1 MIYIIN
7 DNNDPYFN
15 HAAEEYVM
23 KNFKDEAFILW
34 INKPAIL
41 IGKNQNTI
49 SEINMD
55 YVLDNNI
62 EVVRRLSGGGTVY
75 NDLGNMNYT
84 FITYK
89 NPNENKLEN
98 GFEKFALP
106 VIKALQSLEVNAEF
120 SGRNDVTIHG
130 KKFSGTAQYSTKD
143 KLLHHGTIMYDCDM
157 SKLSKALKPKPL
169 KFKDKSVK
177 SVSSRVTNIAEHM
190 KIQMT
195 VEEFREYL
203 KDFIIKYNNIEKIYT
218 FTEKDL
224 EEIERIADARFRSWD
239 WNYGK
244 SPLYHF
250 ENSVKYKSGIV
261 EYHLNVENGIIE
273 DVGINGD
280 FFGTK
285 DVEEIADSLKG
296 VRHDKKLILES
307 LAEINIGEFIAGL
320 SNEEFADGLLD
331 IERTSE
337 LIES

>member
-23 KNFKDEAFILW
+23 KNFEDEAFMLW

-41 IGKNQNTI
+41 IGKNQNTL
-49 SEINMD
+49 SEINSD
-55 YVLDNNI
+55 YVSDNNI
-62 EVVRRLSGGGTVY
+62 QVVRRLSGGGTVY

-89 NPNENKLEN
+89 NISEKRIEN

-106 VIKALQSLEVNAEF
+106 VIKALQSLDVDAQF
-120 SGRNDVTIHG
+120 SGRNDVTIDG
-130 KKFSGTAQYSTKD
+130 KKFSGTAQYSIKD
-143 KLLHHGTIMYDCDM
+143 KLLHHGTIMYDCEM

-177 SVSSRVTNIAEHM
+177 SVSKRVTNIAPHM
-190 KIQMT
+190 KVDMS
-195 VEEFREYL
+195 VEEFRQYL

-218 FTEKDL
+218 FNEKDL
-224 EEIERIADARFRSWD
+224 EEIEKIAETRFRTWE

-244 SPLYHF
+244 SPIYQF

-273 DVGINGD
+273 DIGIHGD

-285 DVEEIADSLKG
+285 DVEEIASLLKG
-296 VRHDKKLILES
+296 VRHDKLSMMERLINS
-307 LAEINIGEFIAGL
+307 NIGEFISGI
-320 SNEEFADGLLD
+320 SNEQFIDGLLD

-337 LIES
+337 LIEN

>member
-7 DNNDPYFN
+7 DSNDPYFN

-23 KNFKDEAFILW
+23 RNFQDEVFMLW

-41 IGKNQNTI
+41 IGKNQNTL

-55 YVLDNNI
+55 YVRENNI

-89 NPNENKLEN
+89 NPKENKLGN

-106 VIKALQSLEVNAEF
+106 VIKALQFLDVDAEF
-120 SGRNDVTIHG
+120 SGRNDVTIEG
-130 KKFSGTAQYSTKD
+130 KKFSGTAQYSIRD

-157 SKLSKALKPKPL
+157 SKLSQALKPKPL
-169 KFKDKSVK
+169 KFRDKSVK
-177 SVSSRVTNIAEHM
+177 SVSSRVTNIANHM
-190 KIQMT
+190 KMDMT
-195 VEEFREYL
+195 VGDFRNYL
-203 KDFIIKYNNIEKIYT
+203 KDFIIKLNNIETIYE
-218 FTEKDL
+218 FTPYDL
-224 EEIERIADARFRSWD
+224 KEIEKIAEDRFRTWE

-244 SPLYHF
+244 SPVYEF

-261 EYHLNVENGIIE
+261 EYHLNVENGIIK
-273 DVGINGD
+273 DIGIHGD

-285 DVEEIADSLKG
+285 EVGEIVSLLRG
-296 VRHDKKLILES
+296 VRHDRISIMEALMDS
-307 LAEINIGEFIAGL
+307 NICEFIAGI
-320 SNEEFADGLLD
+320 SNEEFIDGLLD

-337 LIES
+337 LIEN